1 MSIFNSTDISWIL
14 GEFVE
19 SILLHFPFVESYYS
33 CYYPE
38 SEAFRQQVAAIVNKF
53 RANGYNVI
61 MDAMVSHE
69 ISSLG
74 PTKWA
79 EVQIRKAK
87 KVLVFLSPGL
97 LKLSLGYEGMPRS
110 EVECN

>member
-1 MSIFNSTDISWIL
+1 
-14 GEFVE
+14 
-19 SILLHFPFVESYYS
+19 
-33 CYYPE
+33 
-38 SEAFRQQVAAIVNKF
+38 
-53 RANGYNVI
+53 

-110 EVECN
+110 EVECNRIYQHFRTCFMSGLDF

>member
-1 MSIFNSTDISWIL
+1 M
-14 GEFVE
+14 
-19 SILLHFPFVESYYS
+19 
-33 CYYPE
+33 
-38 SEAFRQQVAAIVNKF
+38 NKF
-53 RANGYNVI
+53 RENGYDVI

-97 LKLSLGYEGMPRS
+97 LKLSLGYEGMRS
-110 EVECN
+110 EVVCN